1 MRLIFIRHGDPD
13 YIHDSLTEKGRREAA
28 LLAERVA
35 TWKVDEFYCSP
46 LGRAQETARYSLEK
60 LNRTAQTFEW
70 LKEFYI
76 TIKDPETG
84 KDRIPW
90 DFMPD
95 FWTKDPLFYDKDNW
109 TEAEVLKTGDLR
121 KNYDEVAAG
130 LDSILAKH
138 GYIRNG
144 AVYKTN
150 HTQPTGSGIA
160 AQDGK
165 TLVFFCHLGVSFVM
179 MAHLLGFSPAQLF
192 HNFFVAPTSV
202 TVLNA
207 EERIAGTA
215 MFRTQVIGC
224 TRHLAGLEP
233 ISASGYFTDAF
244 QG

>member
-13 YIHDSLTEKGRREAA
+13 YVHDSLTEKGRREAA

-46 LGRAQETARYSLEK
+46 LGRAKETARYSLEK
-60 LNRTAQTFEW
+60 LNRQAQTFEW

-95 FWTKDPLFYDKDNW
+95 FWTSDPHFYDKDNW
-109 TEAEVLKTGDLR
+109 TEAEVFKTGDLR

-138 GYIRNG
+138 GYIRSG
-144 AVYKTN
+144 AVYKTS

-192 HNFFVAPTSV
+192 HTFFVAPTSV

-207 EERIAGTA
+207 EERFTGTA

-233 ISASGYFTDAF
+233 VSASGYFTDVF
-244 QG
+244 QD